1 MNGRQISTMAPSHN
15 FIPSYVHIFLFDM
28 DGVITSEACYWDA
41 ARLTVLEVLGHPHYA
56 SWKATGFDPTAP
68 LETLLARSQSLLSDG
83 TIAQI
88 KARAI
93 NTNWDVAYLMASL
106 YLVHLCSQLA
116 PADRKQMEGPLA
128 ASGWNASTLQLLGS
142 LLPLPRGGGEGLADM
157 PRGSALWSDFAAF
170 LGERKG
176 FAALEALNAYWQ
188 ARTGQPSAPFQ
199 RGEGFWRF
207 CQELFQ
213 AWYLGRGLIHRER
226 PLLPA
231 ERVRETLTCLQEAG
245 CTLGVATGRPY
256 PEIVPPLEAM
266 GLLSL
271 FDPNHF
277 ATHREVEAAEAELRR
292 EGLEAA
298 LSKPHPFL
306 FLRAL
311 YPRLSA
317 QEIWQGRYSPA
328 THREVAVVGDA
339 VSDVVAA
346 KAIGCYSISVLTGG
360 GTADALREAGTDCI
374 LPDMTDLPSHWK
386 GPAR

>member
-1 MNGRQISTMAPSHN
+1 MGPSPYP
-15 FIPSYVHIFLFDM
+15 IPPYIRIFLFDM

-56 SWKATGFDPTAP
+56 SWKAVGFDPEAP
-68 LETLLARSQSLLSDG
+68 LETLLGRSQTLLPNE

-106 YLVHLCSQLA
+106 YLILLCSQLA
-116 PADRKQMEGPLA
+116 PADRKRLKGPLV
-128 ASGWNASTLQLLGS
+128 ASGWDASTLPLLGS
-142 LLPLPRGGGEGLADM
+142 LFLPAELPG
-157 PRGSALWSDFAAF
+157 GSAVWSNFADF

-176 FAALEALNAYWQ
+176 FEALEALNAYWQ

-199 RGEGFWRF
+199 RGKGFWRF

-213 AWYLGRGLIHRER
+213 AWYLERGLIHREQ

-231 ERVRETLTCLQEAG
+231 ERVRETLTSLRQAG

-256 PEIVPPLEAM
+256 QEIVPPLEAM

-271 FDPNHF
+271 FDRNHF
-277 ATHREVEAAEAELRR
+277 ATHREVETAEAELRR
-292 EGLEAA
+292 RGFEAA

-311 YPRLSA
+311 YPTLSV
-317 QEIWQGRYSPA
+317 QQIWEGHYSPA
-328 THREVAVVGDA
+328 NHRQVAVVGDT

-360 GTADALREAGTDCI
+360 GSAEALQQAGTDCI
-374 LPDMTDLPSHWK
+374 LPDMTHLQSLWK
-386 GPAR
+386 GTAR

>member
-1 MNGRQISTMAPSHN
+1 MNGRPIFTMGPSSYP
-15 FIPSYVHIFLFDM
+15 IPPYIRIFLFDM
-28 DGVITSEACYWDA
+28 DGVITSEACYWDS

-56 SWKATGFDPTAP
+56 SWKAVGFDPETP
-68 LETLLARSQSLLSDG
+68 LETLLERSQTFLSDE

-106 YLVHLCSQLA
+106 YLIHLCSRLA
-116 PADRKQMEGPLA
+116 PAGRERLKGSLP
-128 ASGWNASTLQLLGS
+128 ASGWDASTLHLLGS
-142 LLPLPRGGGEGLADM
+142 LLLPQQGEEQGTAEG
-157 PRGSALWSDFAAF
+157 PRGSAIWSDFADF

-176 FAALEALNAYWQ
+176 FEALEALNAYWQ

-199 RGEGFWRF
+199 RGKGFWRF

-213 AWYLGRGLIHRER
+213 AWYLERGLIRREQ

-231 ERVRETLTCLQEAG
+231 ERVRETLISLHQAG

-256 PEIVPPLEAM
+256 QEIVPPLEAM
-266 GLLSL
+266 GLLPL
-271 FDPNHF
+271 FDRNHF
-277 ATHREVEAAEAELRR
+277 ATHREVETAEAELGRMGF
-292 EGLEAA
+292 EVA

-311 YPRLSA
+311 YPTLSA
-317 QEIWQGRYSPA
+317 RQIWEGCYSPA
-328 THREVAVVGDA
+328 NHWQVAVVGDA

-360 GTADALREAGTDCI
+360 GSAEALREAGTDCI
-374 LPDMTDLPSHWK
+374 LPDMTHLQSPWK
-386 GPAR
+386 GTSR